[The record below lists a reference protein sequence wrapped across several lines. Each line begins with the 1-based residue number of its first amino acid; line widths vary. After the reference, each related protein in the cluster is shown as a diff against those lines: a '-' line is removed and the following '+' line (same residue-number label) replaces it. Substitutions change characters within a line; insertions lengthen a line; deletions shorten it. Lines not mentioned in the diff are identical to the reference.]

1 MDGKL
6 PGTMMISAFTGCVEK
21 LTHRVIARQ
30 VIDFR
35 NFECLVIGLFRL
47 THSKRV
53 AFIIKCDCWLCATVR
68 KIFQGCDGSKSNDFA
83 DTEDTKYLLF
93 ALIAGGNG
101 PENMMGR
108 KCKDCI
114 KKLPFSFY
122 RYETTD
128 TVCIFFYDLSG
139 GLQ

>member
-1 MDGKL
+1 
-6 PGTMMISAFTGCVEK
+6 MMISAFTGCVEK

-53 AFIIKCDCWLCATVR
+53 AFII
-68 KIFQGCDGSKSNDFA
+68 
-83 DTEDTKYLLF
+83 TKYLLF

-114 KKLPFSFY
+114 KKLPFSFD